1 MFTLVLADF
10 CLFLAVFSPFLR
22 VNIQCMNANKHLLK
36 KNKPCTAHV
45 GFRADEDLKAEIIKI
60 ETEFGY
66 KRSEILRQVF
76 RLGFPRFKKM
86 IKAV

>member
-1 MFTLVLADF
+1 M
-10 CLFLAVFSPFLR
+10 C
-22 VNIQCMNANKHLLK
+22 VNKNLLK

-45 GFRADEDLKAEIIKI
+45 GFRADPELKAEIVKI

-76 RLGFPRFKKM
+76 QLGFPKFKKM
-86 IKAV
+86 IKVS